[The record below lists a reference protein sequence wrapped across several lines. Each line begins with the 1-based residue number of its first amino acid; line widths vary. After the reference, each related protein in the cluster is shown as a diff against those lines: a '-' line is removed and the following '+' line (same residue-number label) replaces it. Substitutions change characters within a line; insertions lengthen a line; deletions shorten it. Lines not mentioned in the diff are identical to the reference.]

1 MTTPD
6 LGSTVPR
13 RQLGRYLRKLRE
25 DGQITIK
32 AAAHALEWS
41 PQKIWRIENGAV
53 AMRSHDVETMC
64 RGVRRGTAHHRRAD
78 RTREGDEGPRLVA
91 LVRRRGTGLVP
102 ALRRHG
108 KCREPDTPVPVR
120 GGAGSAADQGLRH
133 RGERLASPGS
143 LRVGARAVAGGA
155 DGAAAPAHSPAAEP
169 PRLEVILSEHALR
182 QPIPDREAMI
192 GQLNHLVDVGE
203 WPHVS
208 IRVLPFS
215 AGMHRAA
222 VVGRFVVFDFPADGR
237 REPEPSIVYC
247 ESLTGALYL
256 DKEHEAETFKAV
268 WKSIDRLALDE
279 AESMVMIRAAAEE
292 YTHDQLRADRVA
304 QEHPQRRGR

>member
-1 MTTPD
+1 MVAR
-6 LGSTVPR
+6 LGERFLDCVDGLDVVAVR
-13 RQLGRYLRKLRE
+13 LLG
-25 DGQITIK
+25 I
-32 AAAHALEWS
+32 
-41 PQKIWRIENGAV
+41 V
-53 AMRSHDVETMC
+53 A
-64 RGVRRGTAHHRRAD
+64 RGT
-78 RTREGDEGPRLVA
+78 V
-91 LVRRRGTGLVP
+91 V
-102 ALRRHG
+102 
-108 KCREPDTPVPVR
+108 CRFR
-120 GGAGSAADQGLRH
+120 
-133 RGERLASPGS
+133 
-143 LRVGARAVAGGA
+143 
-155 DGAAAPAHSPAAEP
+155 
-169 PRLEVILSEHALR
+169 
-182 QPIPDREAMI
+182 
-192 GQLNHLVDVGE
+192 LVDVGE

-215 AGMHRAA
+215 AGMHRAT

>member
-1 MTTPD
+1 VYGAAPHITDALTALAKETKARGWWHSYGDAVPD
-6 LGSTVPR
+6 WFQPYVGM
-13 RQLGRYLRKLRE
+13 E
-25 DGQITIK
+25 
-32 AAAHALEWS
+32 
-41 PQKIWRIENGAV
+41 
-53 AMRSHDVETMC
+53 
-64 RGVRRGTAHHRRAD
+64 
-78 RTREGDEGPRLVA
+78 
-91 LVRRRGTGLVP
+91 
-102 ALRRHG
+102 
-108 KCREPDTPVPVR
+108 
-120 GGAGSAADQGLRH
+120 SAASRIRQYQCEVVPGLLQTKAYATAVNDLH
-133 RGERLASPGS
+133 HPEASESERERWLVVRMERQRLLTRRLP
-143 LRVGARAVAGGA
+143 
-155 DGAAAPAHSPAAEP
+155 EP